1 MRNPQILKG
10 LCLLLLCTFAIH
22 CGGGKSVRTSDKTRG
37 KYVYTK
43 QIFRGESSWY
53 GRPFHGRRTA
63 SGERYDM
70 YGMTAAHKTL
80 PFGTLVQVTNLQND
94 KKVIVRVNDRGP
106 FIRGRILDLSYAAA
120 QKLGFALIG
129 KANVLAR
136 IVIPTRPTSP
146 AKAAP

>member
-1 MRNPQILKG
+1 MKKQTASRLF
-10 LCLLLLCTFAIH
+10 CLILLCTFAIH

-37 KYVYTK
+37 KYTYTK
-43 QIFRGESSWY
+43 QTFRGESSWY

-80 PFGTLVQVTNLQND
+80 PFGTLVQVTNLEND
-94 KKVIVRVNDRGP
+94 KKVIVRINDRGP
-106 FIRGRILDLSYAAA
+106 FIHRRVLDLSYAAA
-120 QKLGFALIG
+120 QKLGFALNG

-136 IVIPTRPTSP
+136 IILLRHPTGP